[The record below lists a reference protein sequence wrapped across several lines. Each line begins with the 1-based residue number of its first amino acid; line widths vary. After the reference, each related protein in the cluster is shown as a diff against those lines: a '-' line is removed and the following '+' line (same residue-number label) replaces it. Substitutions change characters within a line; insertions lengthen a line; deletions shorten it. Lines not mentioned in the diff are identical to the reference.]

1 MASRILLADDSITIQ
16 KVVNLTF
23 ADEGIEVVAVS
34 NGDLAE
40 RRLAEVK
47 PDLVLADIFMPGKNG
62 YELCE
67 AIKGSSHFSKVPVV
81 LLVGAFEP
89 FDQTEARRVGAD
101 AHLTKPFESRTLV
114 ETVRSL
120 ISANWQT
127 AASPSTQM
135 PATDEGR
142 DGASPGTAGLTPS
155 PVASHLAGMDLS
167 AMDATSDLSSTPQV
181 RNTGELG
188 SPSVPQP
195 HVLDRAV
202 IEAPAQNA
210 VSPIL
215 TDTIDRFEP
224 LEFSPVGD
232 FLPADVASPLELG
245 TPDAHSYEGIHSF
258 DEPNPLE
265 EDPSQEPASNE
276 AMPMSALHE
285 VNISGAG
292 EGEQWFDSGFE
303 TSRLDQT
310 IGEVDWRAPV
320 TGSPL
325 SQSPNFALQGE
336 ADYRAS
342 DSATETA
349 CATLL
354 AVDEPL
360 GDVLYDEGVSVD
372 ALTSL
377 EVAPSDSLGL
387 ELGEVEVAEPR
398 PASSTQFDLVEV
410 TEAPLAGAQNTI
422 TAEQAP
428 TGVVEHSVADAAEQ
442 TSSVGEASADT
453 VEFGWAEVAENAS
466 ADAAEQASAQTE
478 PVAPE
483 EAWVPEYSGE
493 SNTATPPPGSLP
505 VSNDVAG
512 DSDWTTPRAASYST
526 AQLES
531 VVMPV
536 DTGWAA
542 EDSGSEEAQQPENTS
557 EAAFRTPASWSEE
570 EARFSPID
578 IEGVAVEDASLGDS
592 SPLAPVCAPELT
604 TPEEPAEGGETLVA
618 RSAEESSN
626 QSPVAALSPAAID
639 EIVRRVVAQMS
650 ESVVREV
657 AWEVVPD
664 CVERV
669 IDQLTRESLSKRA

>member
-40 RRLAEVK
+40 RRLAEVN

-67 AIKGSSHFSKVPVV
+67 AIKESSQFSKVPVV

-89 FDQTEARRVGAD
+89 FDQTEARRVRAD

-120 ISANWQT
+120 ISANGQT
-127 AASPSTQM
+127 APA
-135 PATDEGR
+135 PATHKPANNEVLDESYAG
-142 DGASPGTAGLTPS
+142 SAGLASS

-167 AMDATSDLSSTPQV
+167 AMVATNASPSNTQD

-188 SPSVPQP
+188 SPSLPRPDVFDGG
-195 HVLDRAV
+195 VVD
-202 IEAPAQNA
+202 APAQNQ
-210 VSPIL
+210 VSQ
-215 TDTIDRFEP
+215 TVADTIERFEP

-232 FLPADVASPLELG
+232 FSPADVASTYDLSNRD
-245 TPDAHSYEGIHSF
+245 THSNEALRNF

-265 EDPSQEPASNE
+265 TAPYQEPASNE
-276 AMPMSALHE
+276 TTTVSALHE
-285 VNISGAG
+285 VNISGSG
-292 EGEQWFDSGFE
+292 EGEQWFNSGFE
-303 TSRLDQT
+303 TSRLDQPS
-310 IGEVDWRAPV
+310 GDDGWRSPV
-320 TGSPL
+320 TGSPV
-325 SQSPNFALQGE
+325 SYQSPDFTLQSETG
-336 ADYRAS
+336 YSAS
-342 DSATETA
+342 DPATETA

-360 GDVLYDEGVSVD
+360 GDVLFGEDVSVN
-372 ALTSL
+372 ALAPL
-377 EVAPSDSLGL
+377 EMSSSDSLGL
-387 ELGEVEVAEPR
+387 EFGEVEAAELR
-398 PASSTQFDLVEV
+398 SASSTQFDLVEV
-410 TEAPLAGAQNTI
+410 TEAPPAVEENP
-422 TAEQAP
+422 QAVEHASAD
-428 TGVVEHSVADAAEQ
+428 VVEHSADVVEH
-442 TSSVGEASADT
+442 ASADV
-453 VEFGWAEVAENAS
+453 VEHP
-466 ADAAEQASAQTE
+466 ADVVEHAAANTEQIMTDE
-478 PVAPE
+478 G
-483 EAWVPEYSGE
+483 EAPEYSRE
-493 SNTATPPPGSLP
+493 SSGATQPWDVLPGSK
-505 VSNDVAG
+505 DFAD

-526 AQLES
+526 AQLDS
-531 VVMPV
+531 VVMPI
-536 DTGWAA
+536 DAAGYAA
-542 EDSGSEEAQQPENTS
+542 ENSGSEEAQQAENIG
-557 EAAFRTPASWSEE
+557 EARFTGPASWTEE
-570 EARFSPID
+570 EARFTPID
-578 IEGVAVEDASLGDS
+578 IEGVAVEDASFGDS
-592 SPLAPVCAPELT
+592 SPLAPAS
-604 TPEEPAEGGETLVA
+604 TPDLATSEEPAAITESLVA
-618 RSAEESSN
+618 PSEEETSR

>member
-40 RRLAEVK
+40 RRLAEVN

-67 AIKGSSHFSKVPVV
+67 AIKGSSNFSKVPVV

-89 FDQTEARRVGAD
+89 FDQTEASRVGAD

-127 AASPSTQM
+127 AASPMTQM
-135 PATDEGR
+135 PAADER
-142 DGASPGTAGLTPS
+142 PDGTYTGTAGSTPS

-167 AMDATSDLSSTPQV
+167 AMDATSDLISIPQV

-195 HVLDRAV
+195 DVLDRPV

-210 VSPIL
+210 VSPTL
-215 TDTIDRFEP
+215 TDTIERFEP

-232 FLPADVASPLELG
+232 FSPADVASPLELG
-245 TPDAHSYEGIHSF
+245 PPDAHSYEGIHNF

-265 EDPSQEPASNE
+265 EALSQEPSSNE
-276 AMPMSALHE
+276 TMPVSALHE
-285 VNISGAG
+285 LNISGAG

-310 IGEVDWRAPV
+310 TGEAGWRAPV

-325 SQSPNFALQGE
+325 SYQSPDFALQSE
-336 ADYRAS
+336 AGYSGS
-342 DSATETA
+342 DAATETA

-360 GDVLYDEGVSVD
+360 GDVLFDEGVSVD
-372 ALTSL
+372 ALKTL
-377 EVAPSDSLGL
+377 EVASSDSLGL
-387 ELGEVEVAEPR
+387 EFGDVEAAEAR

-410 TEAPLAGAQNTI
+410 TEAPLADAENSI
-422 TAEQAP
+422 AAEQAS
-428 TGVVEHSVADAAEQ
+428 TDLDEQTSAGQASAGAVEFGAAEVVEH
-442 TSSVGEASADT
+442 ASAD
-453 VEFGWAEVAENAS
+453 
-466 ADAAEQASAQTE
+466 AEQASAQIE

-483 EAWVPEYSGE
+483 VEWVPEYSGE
-493 SNTATPPPGSLP
+493 TNATTPPPDSLP
-505 VSNDVAG
+505 VSNEVAG
-512 DSDWTTPRAASYST
+512 ESDWTTPRAASYST
-526 AQLES
+526 AQLDS

-536 DTGWAA
+536 DASGYVA
-542 EDSGSEEAQQPENTS
+542 EDSGSEEAQQPENTRQIS
-557 EAAFRTPASWSEE
+557 FRTSASWSEE
-570 EARFSPID
+570 EARFTPID
-578 IEGVAVEDASLGDS
+578 IEGVAVEDAPLGDS
-592 SPLAPVCAPELT
+592 SALAPVSAPDLT
-604 TPEEPAEGGETLVA
+604 TPEEQGAGGETLVA
-618 RSAEESSN
+618 HSTEETSN

-669 IDQLTRESLSKRA
+669 IDQLTRESLSRRA